1 MISTEEKDKLLSYIM
16 QHIRFPRTY
25 VDFGEAEE
33 QLGFGPSTVVPIVLQ
48 LERMQLV
55 GSIRQT
61 GCDISFKHHAGLDDF
76 ARRGGF
82 HAQEVFL
89 DAELKKLVLEINALS
104 AQVDPPIWEK
114 INRILEGAASVSQV
128 VSTVSA
134 LL

>member
-1 MISTEEKDKLLSYIM
+1 MITTEEKDRLLSYIM

-25 VDFGEAEE
+25 VDFGAAEE
-33 QLGFGPSTVVPIVLQ
+33 QFGFGPSTIVPIVLQ

-61 GCDISFKHHAGLDDF
+61 GCDISFKHHSGLDDF

-89 DAELKKLVLEINALS
+89 DAELKKLVFEINALS
-104 AQVDPPIWEK
+104 AQVDPPVWEK
-114 INRILEGAASVSQV
+114 IKRILEGAASVFQV